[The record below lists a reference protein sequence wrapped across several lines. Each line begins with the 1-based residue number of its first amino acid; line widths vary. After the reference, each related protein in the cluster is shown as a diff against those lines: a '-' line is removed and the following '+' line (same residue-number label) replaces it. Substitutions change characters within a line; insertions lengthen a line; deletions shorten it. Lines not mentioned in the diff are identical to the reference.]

1 MKANRNNLQQFVD
14 TDTIFLA
21 LITAFF
27 LITLIAT
34 FDMKERSMYLL
45 PRLLGVSGLIIGV
58 VSLIVK
64 FNKVSKKGGAATF
77 LDEAQKPRGIHI
89 AYTVIFTVIYF
100 FLMRYLG
107 FILTTVLA
115 IVAFSLVMRLRNRAV
130 VITVAI
136 VLPIVLHSLFVTLLK
151 VSLPEGIVESILPF

>member
-1 MKANRNNLQQFVD
+1 MKANRNNLQQFID

-21 LITAFF
+21 LITVFF
-27 LITLIAT
+27 LIVLIAT
-34 FDMKERSMYLL
+34 FDMKERSTYLL
-45 PRLLGVSGLIIGV
+45 PRLLGVSGLIIGM

-64 FNKVSKKGGAATF
+64 FMKVSKKGEAAEL
-77 LDEAQKPRGIHI
+77 LDEVQKPRGIQI

-130 VITVAI
+130 VITVAL